1 LPAVLEFAY
10 KGAHVQVWHNA
21 VSGRYYWVRD
31 VGPRSFRDVGEFFE
45 TIADCVRDANET
57 LDRLHLNIPKAT
69 PTC

>member
-21 VSGRYYWVRD
+21 VSGRYYWV
-31 VGPRSFRDVGEFFE
+31 RDVGEFFE